1 MKALQTRMVGYTT
14 HRSGHVMAPMDIV
27 YECEEEPKPMPL
39 VPFLG
44 GLAVRLIFGLSP
56 FLLAI
61 MLMARAGWL
70 PS

>member
-1 MKALQTRMVGYTT
+1 
-14 HRSGHVMAPMDIV
+14 MAPMDIV